1 MSQQPPS
8 GSGGFSTRRFIYSKL
23 RQLESSGPCLQ
34 FRAERYRRPNE
45 DTPGE
50 RVLVK
55 RVQDTEDLL
64 AQRRLLEEASV
75 MMLLDHPAI
84 PRVLEVAQHTAGPHL
99 VLEYV
104 EGMTLERVLN
114 KAAKRKQPLSEPFA
128 ATVAAAVADALHH
141 AHTRVDESGKPL
153 HLVHRG
159 ISPRTLRVTEG
170 GGIKLSDFSAV
181 RTAPPGVASTNPHVL
196 KGEVEY
202 AAPELLRTETPDG
215 RADLFSVG
223 LVLVEMLTLQ
233 HLYDPPRQVKP
244 PRLRGLFSKLRGLV
258 HAEQA
263 GWGNP
268 AELAARAA
276 RLQPTEVARVLSHVS
291 APLRE
296 IALQALR
303 TRPEERYA
311 TAAVLREALR
321 GFLGKSHPHYGAVEV
336 VREVRQVVAM
346 AAREHGVMETSEATL
361 PAAFRRQPPAYN

>member
-8 GSGGFSTRRFIYSKL
+8 GSGGFSTRRFIYSNL
-23 RQLESSGPCLQ
+23 RQLESSGPCMQ
-34 FRAERYRRPNE
+34 FRAERHRRPSE

-50 RVLVK
+50 PVLVK
-55 RVQDTEDLL
+55 RVQDTEDLR
-64 AQRRLLEEASV
+64 AQRRLLTEASV
-75 MMLLDHPAI
+75 MLLLDHPAI
-84 PRVLEVAQHTAGPHL
+84 PRVLEVAKHTTGPHL

-114 KAAKRKQPLSEPFA
+114 KAARRKQPLSEPFA
-128 ATVAAAVADALHH
+128 ASVAAAVADALHH

-159 ISPRTLRVTEG
+159 VSPRTIRVTESG
-170 GGIKLSDFSAV
+170 GFKLCDFSAV
-181 RTAPPGVASTNPHVL
+181 RTAAPGVASTNPHLL

-202 AAPELLRTETPDG
+202 AAPELLRAETPDG
-215 RADLFSVG
+215 RADIFSVG
-223 LVLVEMLTLQ
+223 LVLVELLTLQ

-263 GWGNP
+263 GWGDP

-276 RLQPTEVARVLSHVS
+276 RLSPAEVARVLSHVS

-296 IALQALR
+296 IILQALR
-303 TRPEERYA
+303 IRPEERYA
-311 TAAVLREALR
+311 TAAALRDALR
-321 GFLGKSHPHYGAVEV
+321 GFLGKNHSDYGPEEV
-336 VREVRQVVAM
+336 VREVRQVVTM
-346 AAREHGVMETSEATL
+346 AARERGVMQTSEATL
-361 PAAFRRQPPAYN
+361 PVVFRRQPPAYN